1 MAAVKKMIV
10 TDQAGTMH
18 RVPVS
23 SKNFYQE
30 QNARAKKTLYSGF
43 YEMEEGEADKF
54 IEKNN
59 GRDPKFVRPQD
70 AVEQLSQKDIE
81 IAALKAQLEM
91 VQENKVAKSPKGV
104 LS

>member
-10 TDQAGTMH
+10 TDQAGIMH
-18 RVPVS
+18 KVPIS

-30 QNARAKKTLYSGF
+30 QNTRAKKTLYSGF
-43 YEMEEGEADKF
+43 YEMEEGEAEKF
-54 IEKNN
+54 VEKNN

-81 IAALKAQLEM
+81 IAALRAQLEM
-91 VQENKVAKSPKGV
+91 AQENKTTKPTK
-104 LS
+104 